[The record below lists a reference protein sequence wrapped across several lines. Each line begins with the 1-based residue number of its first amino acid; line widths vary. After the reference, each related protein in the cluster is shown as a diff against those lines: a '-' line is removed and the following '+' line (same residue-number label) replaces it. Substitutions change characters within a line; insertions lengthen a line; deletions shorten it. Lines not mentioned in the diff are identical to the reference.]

1 MVTYAECGKKTAND
15 FLRVSRLL
23 FSNKLSRVL
32 LLMTFGMLMI
42 YIGISHSSVAF
53 VLIGL
58 LGIASL
64 VLPVFVMQVLG
75 VGLLSA
81 LIVYLFI

>member
-1 MVTYAECGKKTAND
+1 MVTYADCGKKTAND
-15 FLRVSRLL
+15 FLRVSKFLV
-23 FSNKLSRVL
+23 SNKLSRTL
-32 LLMTFGMLMI
+32 LIVAFGMLMI
-42 YIGISHSSVAF
+42 YIGISHSSLAF

-75 VGLLSA
+75 FGLFSG
-81 LIVYLFI
+81 LIVYLLI